1 MVPKPEVHT
10 LVTRAAADIP
20 DLGAL
25 SSWAPELAKT
35 FVSLASDIALVIDGN
50 GVIRNVAQGHA
61 EPIAPGAHQWVGRA
75 WIDTVSGETRPKI
88 ENLLKE
94 VGATGIAR
102 RREVTHPLTPG
113 VSVPVAYT
121 AIRLGVDGPVLA
133 VGRDLRAIAAIQQ
146 RFIDN
151 QQDMERGYWQARQA
165 ESRYRLLFQ
174 VANDAVMVVDAQ
186 SLQIVEANQAAAH
199 LFEITSEQ
207 LPGRHVSFGFEHHS
221 RVAVN
226 ALLTAARGSGQTG
239 EIRAR
244 LLGTITA
251 TSVAATPFRADDT
264 MRLLVRVRSVDGA
277 ASSTELNTTLA
288 RLVDDARDG
297 VVVTDS
303 SGRILVAN
311 PAFLALVN
319 LTNETEVKGQMLM
332 DWLGLSDR
340 PLVTL
345 VPQVRRDGI
354 ARRIESWV
362 KPVRSAA
369 ARVEIS
375 AALLTEGDQECIGFT
390 IHRVSGDAPRQSDL
404 AEVLRASIE
413 QIASQLGTL
422 PLPEMLREATALAE
436 RHFMQAA
443 MQRAGGDVSAAAGVL
458 GIGRASLVRRQ
469 RLADGTSPSTPN
481 GTNDSGST

>member
-1 MVPKPEVHT
+1 MALKPEVPT
-10 LVTRAAADIP
+10 LVSRTADDMP

-25 SSWAPELAKT
+25 SAWAPELAKT
-35 FVSLASDIALVIDGN
+35 FVSLSSDIALVIDAN
-50 GVIRNVAQGHA
+50 GVIRNVAQGSGD
-61 EPIAPGAHQWVGRA
+61 PMAPGAQQWVGRA

-102 RREVTHPLTPG
+102 RREVNHPLTPG
-113 VSVPVAYT
+113 ISVPVAYT
-121 AIRLGVDGPVLA
+121 AIRLGVNGPVLA

-151 QQDMERGYWQARQA
+151 QQDLERGYWQARQA

-174 VANDAVMVVDAQ
+174 VANDAVLVVDAETM
-186 SLQIVEANQAAAH
+186 QIVEANQAAAH
-199 LFEITSEQ
+199 LFDITSEQ
-207 LPGRHVSFGFEHHS
+207 LPGRHVTFGFEHHS
-221 RVAVN
+221 RAAIN
-226 ALLTAARGSGQTG
+226 ALLSAARGSGQTG

-244 LLGTITA
+244 LLGTVTA

-277 ASSTELNTTLA
+277 ASSTELNTTLS

-311 PAFLALVN
+311 PAFLALVQ
-319 LTNETEVKGQMLM
+319 LGSEADVKGQMLM

-354 ARRIESWV
+354 ARRVESWL
-362 KPVRSAA
+362 KPAHAPA

-375 AALLTEGDQECIGFT
+375 AALLAEGDQECIGFT
-390 IHRVSGDAPRQSDL
+390 IHRVSGDMPRQGDP
-404 AEVLRASIE
+404 AEALRVGIE
-413 QIASQLGTL
+413 QIVQKLGVL
-422 PLPEMLREATALAE
+422 ALPEMLREATALAE
-436 RHFMQAA
+436 RCLIQAA
-443 MQRAGGDVSAAAGVL
+443 IQRSGGDLNSAAALL
-458 GIGRASLVRRQ
+458 GIGRASLDQRQ
-469 RLADGTSPSTPN
+469 ASGTRPAAPCEGAEDTSST
-481 GTNDSGST
+481 